1 MKEQYESIVKMC
13 QELLDK
19 GPVATDL
26 GICHSLAV
34 RNDKVYLENTR
45 LIKSII
51 NTWPKFS
58 GSWVY
63 PIPCDG
69 TDYTCAHDCFNGTVD
84 LWKGKQGELR
94 RELLHYIIQY
104 CKREI
109 LNLSFPRCDIGPFRA
124 LLVE

>member
-1 MKEQYESIVKMC
+1 MKEKYESIAKMC

-26 GICHSLAV
+26 GICNSLSV
-34 RNDKVYLENTR
+34 RNDKVYYRAVR
-45 LIKSII
+45 LFDEIVE
-51 NTWPKFS
+51 TWPKFS
-58 GSWVY
+58 GSWTY

-69 TDYTCAHDCFNGTVD
+69 TDYTRPGDCFNGTEN
-84 LWKGKQGELR
+84 LWEGKQGELR
-94 RELLHYIIQY
+94 LELLHYIIQY

-109 LNLSFPRCDIGPFRA
+109 LNLSFPHRDIGPFRA

>member
-19 GPVATDL
+19 GPVDTEL
-26 GICHSLAV
+26 GICNSLSV
-34 RNDKVYLENTR
+34 RNDRVSYKSVR
-45 LIKSII
+45 LFDEIVE
-51 NTWPKFS
+51 TWPKFS
-58 GSWVY
+58 GHRRY

-69 TDYTCAHDCFNGTVD
+69 TDYTRPSDCFNCTEN
-84 LWKGKQGELR
+84 LWEGKQGELR
-94 RELLHYIIQY
+94 RELLHYIIQH

-109 LNLSFPRCDIGPFRA
+109 LNLSFPQRDIGPFRA